1 MCYYYACSNTIY
13 QAHIAATSPATII
26 PNPTPP
32 AFAAPELA
40 AAAAVEDEERLAAVV
55 VPPVVAAVAAVP
67 LVDDAVAE
75 EPVAVEAQV
84 AD

>member
-1 MCYYYACSNTIY
+1 MYR
-13 QAHIAATSPATII
+13 AHIAATSPATII

-32 AFAAPELA
+32 AFAAPDELA
-40 AAAAVEDEERLAAVV
+40 GATEVEDEPRLAGVV
-55 VPPVVAAVAAVP
+55 TAPVVAAVAAVP